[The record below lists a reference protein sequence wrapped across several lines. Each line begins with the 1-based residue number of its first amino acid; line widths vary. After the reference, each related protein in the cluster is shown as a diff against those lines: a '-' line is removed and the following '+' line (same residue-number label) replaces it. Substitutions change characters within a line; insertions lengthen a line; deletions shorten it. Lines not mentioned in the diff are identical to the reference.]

1 MNDWHT
7 FYHAF
12 MHGSEYNRFF
22 SNYFHNG
29 PDIQLCKNR
38 MKAIFEFLLNNNTKD
53 IRCPVIK
60 IGICIQQGT
69 AMKHIF
75 LII

>member
-38 MKAIFEFLLNNNTKD
+38 MKAIFEFLRNENYKGYTLPGYKD
-53 IRCPVIK
+53 WYLYAARNSYE
-60 IGICIQQGT
+60 T
-69 AMKHIF
+69 LF